1 MKQHKLTDTQFL
13 ILTTAIIFGSFAGS
27 IYFFGGWG
35 MFIWFMFALAICAAG
50 G

>member
-1 MKQHKLTDTQFL
+1 MAQHKCHKEIKLNDTQGHL
-13 ILTTAIIFGSFAGS
+13 ISAV
-27 IYFFGGWG
+27 YFFGGWG